1 VASRGGQYV
10 MEGEEMVVQDF
21 LFLKKI
27 YIFFIQLFIGFYTTL
42 ELPWSSPIYMAPP
55 LGSVYK

>member
-1 VASRGGQYV
+1 
-10 MEGEEMVVQDF
+10 MVVQDF
-21 LFLKKI
+21 LFFKKI